1 MLKLLLISVSC
12 HICSIILTSEIS
24 EKGVNMDES
33 TKMFEA
39 ASTELKDLQTV
50 NILICYLL
58 YRIDKPVDSEQLYDI
73 AVGTEIINYFFYQD
87 AIDYLIKNKS
97 IAVETDEK
105 GHKLFSLTPKGQ
117 NCAKMLK
124 DYVKKSYRDKIVQ
137 AALKYFAKIKYE
149 SEVKIDYIEL
159 KKGYYVYCRCLDIGD
174 DLMDLKLYAPDLSQ
188 AKLLGKNIMLNP
200 TGFYSKIINFA
211 LNNKEEEFDPEE
223 L

>member
-1 MLKLLLISVSC
+1 MRRIY
-12 HICSIILTSEIS
+12 E
-24 EKGVNMDES
+24 EVNNIRI
-33 TKMFEA
+33 
-39 ASTELKDLQTV
+39 V
-50 NILICYLL
+50 NDMGKRRL
-58 YRIDKPVDSEQLYDI
+58 
-73 AVGTEIINYFFYQD
+73 
-87 AIDYLIKNKS
+87 
-97 IAVETDEK
+97 
-105 GHKLFSLTPKGQ
+105 SLEE
-117 NCAKMLK
+117 
-124 DYVKKSYRDKIVQ
+124 RDKIVQ

-211 LNNKEEEFDPEE
+211 LNNKEEEFDPED